1 MGRPIAERL
10 DEVVTLA
17 ETFCEEGAF
26 PSADA
31 AESMANALQTLA
43 DRKLLARIELP
54 LLNRILSLLTDFV
67 RSCESVN
74 LFQVSIHFLPPSQ
87 QPDSVGVD
95 AVLLGQWWNLMGERR
110 WTKQAVTLGYL
121 VGPGA
126 GRQVDASAAKEA
138 AGRLNAG
145 IACSVAALMV
155 MSAPGLPL
163 SILRDNVLEPVIS
176 TLRALLSQNVFPAL
190 DITYASGGGNA
201 QLRNDTDN
209 KYVVRARTAWRP
221 SWWTMVVTRSV
232 GASGRPCDAH

>member
-54 LLNRILSLLTDFV
+54 LLNRILSLLADFV

-95 AVLLGQWWNLMGERR
+95 AVLLGRWWNWMGERR
-110 WTKQAVTLGYL
+110 WTKQAVTLGYRATHRRSWCGETGGCECGQGSRGSSERRHC
-121 VGPGA
+121 VQRGCAHGHVRSGPATQYSARQRAGA
-126 GRQVDASAAKEA
+126 RNLYAASLAEPE
-138 AGRLNAG
+138 RF
-145 IACSVAALMV
+145 
-155 MSAPGLPL
+155 PG
-163 SILRDNVLEPVIS
+163 
-176 TLRALLSQNVFPAL
+176 T
-190 DITYASGGGNA
+190 
-201 QLRNDTDN
+201 
-209 KYVVRARTAWRP
+209 
-221 SWWTMVVTRSV
+221 
-232 GASGRPCDAH
+232 